1 MITDQV
7 GFYYRIMWAEFQG
20 SDALYEDYIIHLIG
34 VVGLNALR
42 DNRLIETCGIVNG
55 RQLYALCPAP
65 TLKGRCE
72 DED

>member
-1 MITDQV
+1 MITEQV
-7 GFYYRIMWAEFQG
+7 DFYYRVMWAEFQG

-42 DNRLIETCGIVNG
+42 DNRLIETCGVVNG
-55 RQLYALCPAP
+55 RQLYTLCPAP

-72 DED
+72 DEN